1 MSLLNLLIAINGYD
15 DDNST
20 NSPTRNLVK
29 WTTDLQGISIEEP
42 SAKSLKLQSGQSL
55 ELFSGVVSIS
65 DDNTTTYNISA
76 KSGSSNTYVIQY
88 NSGTLPLF
96 RTPRSEGHD
105 ATTQV
110 TVTKNGPLMT
120 FSSVAGTPLALIS
133 GGVVVGDEVR
143 IGSLFNLLNQGK
155 YKIISLT
162 ATSFTVENKT
172 GAEEGPIVLGSGFAT
187 QVNIYSA
194 NGVQVGDKV
203 DLVSGFSPVTLGTYE
218 ITDVSH
224 DYIEIYSI
232 NVLPQ
237 ESAIQTQLNIYNS
250 SKQILYVESDKRL
263 SVSVDGVSV
272 GTIDQL
278 KIGVKL
284 KKAIFLKTGSMHVA
298 SITNESEESASVFF
312 VSAE

>member
-1 MSLLNLLIAINGYD
+1 MSLLNLLVALNAYN

-20 NSPTRNLVK
+20 NSPTQNLVK

-55 ELFSGVVSIS
+55 ELFSGVVTIS

-76 KSGSSNTYVIQY
+76 KSGSSNTYAIRY
-88 NSGTLPLF
+88 NSGTAPLF
-96 RTPRSEGHD
+96 RSPRSGGHD

-110 TVTKNGPLMT
+110 TVTKNGPLLT
-120 FSSVAGTPLALIS
+120 FSSVAGTSFSLIS
-133 GGVVVGDEVR
+133 GGVIVGDEVR
-143 IGSLFNLLNQGK
+143 IGDLFNLLNQGK
-155 YKIISLT
+155 YKILALT
-162 ATSFTVENKT
+162 ATSFTIENKT
-172 GAEEGPIVLGSGFAT
+172 GAAEGPITLGSGFAT
-187 QVNIYSA
+187 QINIYSTD
-194 NGVQVGDKV
+194 GVQVGDKV
-203 DLVSGFSPVTLGTYE
+203 DLISGFSSVTLGTYE

-250 SKQILYVESDKRL
+250 SKQILYVESDKKL
-263 SVSVDGVSV
+263 SVSVNGVSI

-278 KIGVKL
+278 KVGTKL

-298 SITNESEESASVFF
+298 SITNESEETASVFF